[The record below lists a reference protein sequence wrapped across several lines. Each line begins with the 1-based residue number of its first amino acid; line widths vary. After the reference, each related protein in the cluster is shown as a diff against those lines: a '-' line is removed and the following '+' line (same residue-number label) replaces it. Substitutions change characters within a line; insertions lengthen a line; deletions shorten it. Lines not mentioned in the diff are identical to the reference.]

1 MTDIESII
9 SADRLSVSAE
19 ERALGVREA
28 VAISYKSLSIV
39 VLETADALVHGISAT
54 RPNATWFDPA
64 LGQKRARL
72 RALGYLMKPRDGQQK
87 NGAR

>member
-1 MTDIESII
+1 MTTVDDIV

-39 VLETADALVHGISAT
+39 VLETEDAFVHGISAT
-54 RPNATWFDPA
+54 RPNAPWFDPA
-64 LGQKRARL
+64 AGQRRARL
-72 RALGYLMKPRDGQQK
+72 RALGHLMKPRDGQQK